1 MEITFPFNG
10 TKFNPLAA
18 PDRTAEGRYP
28 WVYQFRWAVI
38 GSDSL
43 QNETELIRIID
54 RIFAELGIRLTIKI
68 NNRKILAGMAELI
81 GQPSAWLIWLLP
93 WTNW

>member
-1 MEITFPFNG
+1 
-10 TKFNPLAA
+10 
-18 PDRTAEGRYP
+18 
-28 WVYQFRWAVI
+28 VI

-81 GQPSAWLIWLLP
+81 GQPSA
-93 WTNW
+93 